1 MLPKVSFQSPA
12 MSTES
17 ASGYSRKNPFPATIA
32 VNRKLTGEGSNKDTR
47 HFEINLSG
55 SDLAY
60 EVGDS
65 LGIFPKNDTELV
77 EGILKNQGF
86 TGDEQ
91 VPNPDGKTVSLREA
105 LTRDFIISEPAKQLL
120 QVLPE
125 KDSSSAFL
133 KDLLDPGSR
142 NHLDDYVWG
151 RDVLDL
157 LEEFTAAKFTPEEFV
172 KGLRKLQPR
181 LYSIASSQK
190 AVGESVHLTV
200 AVVRYQPER
209 SSHLHRGVCS
219 TFLAERAEGNG
230 KVPVFVHTA
239 KHFRIPENPETP
251 TIMVGPGTGIAP
263 FRAFLQERKA
273 LGAKGKNWL
282 FFGEQKAAS
291 DYFYGNEFESWQVES
306 VLTKFTTAFSRDQA
320 HKIYVQHRMLENAAE
335 LYRLA
340 GKRGRFLR
348 LRGRRADGQGRGY
361 RSASN
366 RGASRLKV
374 YRAGQRIC
382 RCPEKRKALPQG
394 RVLIRR
400 AADPVPLAPKRK
412 NFRTS
417 RMTKSSLT
425 IPTS

>member
-1 MLPKVSFQSPA
+1 

-32 VNRKLTGEGSNKDTR
+32 TNRKLTGEGSNKDTR
-47 HFEINLSG
+47 HLEINLSG
-55 SDLAY
+55 SGLAY

-91 VPNPDGKTVSLREA
+91 VTNPDGKSVSLREA
-105 LTRDFIISEPAKQLL
+105 LTKDFIITEPSKQLL

-133 KDLLDPGSR
+133 RDLLDPGSK
-142 NHLDDYVWG
+142 NHLDDYAWG

-157 LEEFTAAKFTPEEFV
+157 LEEFTAAKFTPEELV
-172 KGLRKLQPR
+172 KVLRKLQPR

-239 KHFRIPENPETP
+239 KHFRIPENADTP

-273 LGAKGKNWL
+273 LGVQGKNWL

-291 DYFYGNEFESWQVES
+291 DYFYGDEFEAWQADG
-306 VLTKFTTAFSRDQA
+306 VLTRFTTAFSRDQD

-335 LYRLA
+335 LYDWLE
-340 GKRGRFLR
+340 
-348 LRGRRADGQGRGY
+348 
-361 RSASN
+361 N
-366 RGASRLKV
+366 GAIFYVCGDAARMAKDVDTALHQIVEQVGSKSTEQAKEYVDALKK
-374 YRAGQRIC
+374 
-382 RCPEKRKALPQG
+382 EKRY
-394 RVLIRR
+394 
-400 AADPVPLAPKRK
+400 RK
-412 NFRTS
+412 DVY
-417 RMTKSSLT
+417 
-425 IPTS
+425 

>member
-1 MLPKVSFQSPA
+1 

-17 ASGYSRKNPFPATIA
+17 ASGYSRKNPFPATLA

-55 SDLAY
+55 SGLAY

-65 LGIFPKNDTELV
+65 LGVFPKNDTELV

-91 VPNPDGKTVSLREA
+91 VTNPDGKTVSLREA
-105 LTRDFIISEPAKQLL
+105 LTKDFIISEPAKQLL

-133 KDLLDPGSR
+133 TDLLDPGSKS
-142 NHLDDYVWG
+142 HLDDYLWG

-157 LEEFTAAKFTPEEFV
+157 LEEFTAAKFTPEELV
-172 KGLRKLQPR
+172 KVLRKLQPR

-190 AVGESVHLTV
+190 EVGESVHLTV
-200 AVVRYQPER
+200 AVVQYQPER

-219 TFLAERAEGNG
+219 TFLAERAAGNG

-239 KHFRIPENPETP
+239 KHFRIPENPDT
-251 TIMVGPGTGIAP
+251 TAIMVGPGTGIAP

-282 FFGEQKAAS
+282 FFGEQQAAS
-291 DYFYGNEFESWQVES
+291 DYFYREEFEGWQSEG
-306 VLTKFTTAFSRDQA
+306 VLTKFVAAFSRDQA
-320 HKIYVQHRMLENAAE
+320 HKIYVQHRMLESAAE
-335 LYRLA
+335 LFDWLENGAIFYVCGDAARMAKDVDTALHQIVEQVGSKSTEQAKEYVDALKKQKRYR
-340 GKRGRFLR
+340 K
-348 LRGRRADGQGRGY
+348 D
-361 RSASN
+361 
-366 RGASRLKV
+366 V
-374 YRAGQRIC
+374 Y
-382 RCPEKRKALPQG
+382 
-394 RVLIRR
+394 
-400 AADPVPLAPKRK
+400 
-412 NFRTS
+412 
-417 RMTKSSLT
+417 
-425 IPTS
+425 

>member
-1 MLPKVSFQSPA
+1 M
-12 MSTES
+12 ES
-17 ASGYSRKNPFPATIA
+17 ASGYSRKNPFPATLA
-32 VNRKLTGEGSNKDTR
+32 LNRKLTGEGSNKDTR
-47 HFEINLSG
+47 HIEINLSG
-55 SDLAY
+55 SGLAY

-65 LGIFPKNDTELV
+65 LGVFPKNDIELV

-91 VPNPDGKTVSLREA
+91 VTNPDGKTVSLREA
-105 LTRDFIISEPAKQLL
+105 LTKDFIISEPAKQLL

-133 KDLLDPGSR
+133 KDLLDPGSKS
-142 NHLDDYVWG
+142 HLDDYLWG

-157 LEEFTAAKFTPEEFV
+157 LEEFTAAKFTPEELV
-172 KGLRKLQPR
+172 KVLRKLQPR

-209 SSHLHRGVCS
+209 SSHLHLGVCS

-239 KHFRIPENPETP
+239 KHFRIPENADTP

-282 FFGEQKAAS
+282 FFGEQQAAS
-291 DYFYGNEFESWQVES
+291 DYFYREEFEGWHSEG
-306 VLTKFTTAFSRDQA
+306 VLTKFVTAFSRDQA
-320 HKIYVQHRMLENAAE
+320 HKIYVQHRMFESAAE
-335 LYRLA
+335 LYDWLE
-340 GKRGRFLR
+340 
-348 LRGRRADGQGRGY
+348 
-361 RSASN
+361 N
-366 RGASRLKV
+366 GAIFYVCGDAARMAKDVDTALHQIVEQVGSKSTEQAKEYVDALKK
-374 YRAGQRIC
+374 
-382 RCPEKRKALPQG
+382 EKRY
-394 RVLIRR
+394 
-400 AADPVPLAPKRK
+400 RK
-412 NFRTS
+412 DVY
-417 RMTKSSLT
+417 
-425 IPTS
+425 

>member
-1 MLPKVSFQSPA
+1 

-47 HFEINLSG
+47 HLEINLSG
-55 SDLAY
+55 SGLAY

-91 VPNPDGKTVSLREA
+91 VTNPDGKSVSLREA
-105 LTRDFIISEPAKQLL
+105 LTKDFIVTEPSKQLL

-133 KDLLDPGSR
+133 RDLLDPGSK

-157 LEEFTAAKFTPEEFV
+157 LEELTAAKFTPEELV
-172 KGLRKLQPR
+172 KVLRKLQPR

-239 KHFRIPENPETP
+239 KHFRIPENPDTP

-273 LGAKGKNWL
+273 LGAQGKNWL

-291 DYFYGNEFESWQVES
+291 DYFYGDEFEAWQADG
-306 VLTKFTTAFSRDQA
+306 VLTRFTTAFSRDQE

-335 LYRLA
+335 LYDWLE
-340 GKRGRFLR
+340 
-348 LRGRRADGQGRGY
+348 
-361 RSASN
+361 N
-366 RGASRLKV
+366 GAIFYVCGDAARMAKDVDTALHQIVEQVGSKSTEQAKEYVDALKK
-374 YRAGQRIC
+374 
-382 RCPEKRKALPQG
+382 EKRY
-394 RVLIRR
+394 
-400 AADPVPLAPKRK
+400 RK
-412 NFRTS
+412 DVY
-417 RMTKSSLT
+417 
-425 IPTS
+425 

>member
-1 MLPKVSFQSPA
+1 
-12 MSTES
+12 MSMES
-17 ASGYSRKNPFPATIA
+17 TSGYSRKNPFPATLS

-47 HFEINLSG
+47 HLEINLSG
-55 SDLAY
+55 SGLAY

-65 LGIFPKNDTELV
+65 LGVFPKNDLELV

-91 VPNPDGKTVSLREA
+91 VTNPDGKTVSLREA
-105 LTRDFIISEPAKQLL
+105 LTKDFIISEPAKQLL

-133 KDLLDPGSR
+133 TDLLDPGSKS
-142 NHLDDYVWG
+142 HLDDYLWG

-157 LEEFTAAKFTPEEFV
+157 LEEFTAAKFTPEELV
-172 KGLRKLQPR
+172 KVLRKLQPR

-200 AVVRYQPER
+200 AVVQYQPER

-239 KHFRIPENPETP
+239 KHFRIPESPDIP

-282 FFGEQKAAS
+282 FFGEQQAAS
-291 DYFYGNEFESWQVES
+291 DYFYRQEFEGWQSEG
-306 VLTKFTTAFSRDQA
+306 VLTKFVTAFSRDQA
-320 HKIYVQHRMLENAAE
+320 HKIYVQHRMFESAAE
-335 LYRLA
+335 LYDWLENGAIFYVCGDAARMAKDVDTALHQIVEQA
-340 GKRGRFLR
+340 GSKSTDQ
-348 LRGRRADGQGRGY
+348 AKEYVD
-361 RSASN
+361 A
-366 RGASRLKV
+366 LKK
-374 YRAGQRIC
+374 
-382 RCPEKRKALPQG
+382 EKRY
-394 RVLIRR
+394 
-400 AADPVPLAPKRK
+400 RK
-412 NFRTS
+412 DVY
-417 RMTKSSLT
+417 
-425 IPTS
+425 

>member
-1 MLPKVSFQSPA
+1 

-47 HFEINLSG
+47 HLEINLSG
-55 SDLAY
+55 SGLAY

-65 LGIFPKNDTELV
+65 LGVFPKNDTELV

-91 VPNPDGKTVSLREA
+91 VTNPDGKTVSLREA
-105 LTRDFIISEPAKQLL
+105 LTKDFIITEPSKQLL

-133 KDLLDPGSR
+133 RDLLDPGSK

-157 LEEFTAAKFTPEEFV
+157 LEEFTAAKFTPEELV
-172 KGLRKLQPR
+172 KVLRKLQPR

-209 SSHLHRGVCS
+209 SSHLHLGVCS

-239 KHFRIPENPETP
+239 KHFRIPENPDTP

-291 DYFYGNEFESWQVES
+291 DYFYREEFEGWQSEG
-306 VLTKFTTAFSRDQA
+306 VLTKFVTAFSRDQT

-335 LYRLA
+335 LYHWLETGAIFYVCGDAARMAKDVDTALHQIVEQA
-340 GKRGRFLR
+340 GSK
-348 LRGRRADGQGRGY
+348 
-361 RSASN
+361 SAEQ
-366 RGASRLKV
+366 AKEYVDALKK
-374 YRAGQRIC
+374 
-382 RCPEKRKALPQG
+382 EKRY
-394 RVLIRR
+394 
-400 AADPVPLAPKRK
+400 RK
-412 NFRTS
+412 DVY
-417 RMTKSSLT
+417 
-425 IPTS
+425 

>member
-1 MLPKVSFQSPA
+1 

-17 ASGYSRKNPFPATIA
+17 ASGYSRKNPFPATLAI
-32 VNRKLTGEGSNKDTR
+32 NRKLTGDGSNKDTR

-55 SDLAY
+55 SGLAY

-65 LGIFPKNDTELV
+65 LGVFPKNDIELV

-91 VPNPDGKTVSLREA
+91 VTNPDGKTVSLREA
-105 LTRDFIISEPAKQLL
+105 LTKDFIISEPAKQLL

-133 KDLLDPGSR
+133 TDLLDPGSKS
-142 NHLDDYVWG
+142 HLDDYLWG

-157 LEEFTAAKFTPEEFV
+157 LEEFTAAKFTPEELV
-172 KGLRKLQPR
+172 KVLRKLQPR

-190 AVGESVHLTV
+190 EVGESVHLTV
-200 AVVRYQPER
+200 AVVQYQPER

-239 KHFRIPENPETP
+239 KHFRIPENPDTP

-273 LGAKGKNWL
+273 LGANGKNWL
-282 FFGEQKAAS
+282 FFGEQQAAS
-291 DYFYGNEFESWQVES
+291 DYFYREEFEGWQS
-306 VLTKFTTAFSRDQA
+306 KGVLTKFVTAFSRDQA
-320 HKIYVQHRMLENAAE
+320 HKIYVQHRMLESAAE
-335 LYRLA
+335 LFDWLENGAIFYVC
-340 GKRGRFLR
+340 G
-348 LRGRRADGQGRGY
+348 D
-361 RSASN
+361 
-366 RGASRLKV
+366 ASRMAKDVDTALHQIVEQVGSKSTEQAKEYVDALKKQKRYRKDV
-374 YRAGQRIC
+374 Y
-382 RCPEKRKALPQG
+382 
-394 RVLIRR
+394 
-400 AADPVPLAPKRK
+400 
-412 NFRTS
+412 
-417 RMTKSSLT
+417 
-425 IPTS
+425 

>member
-1 MLPKVSFQSPA
+1 

-32 VNRKLTGEGSNKDTR
+32 INRKLTGEGSNKDTR
-47 HFEINLSG
+47 HFEINLAGSG
-55 SDLAY
+55 LAY

-65 LGIFPKNDTELV
+65 LGIFPKNDTDLV

-86 TGDEQ
+86 NGDEQ
-91 VPNPDGKTVSLREA
+91 VTNPDGKIVSLREA
-105 LTRDFIISEPAKQLL
+105 LTKDFIVSEPSKQLL
-120 QVLPE
+120 QALPE

-133 KDLLDPGSR
+133 QDLLDPGSK
-142 NHLDDYVWG
+142 NHLEDYIWG

-157 LEEFTAAKFTPEEFV
+157 LEEFTAAKFTPEELV
-172 KGLRKLQPR
+172 KVLRKLQPR
-181 LYSIASSQK
+181 LYSIASSQR

-239 KHFRIPENPETP
+239 KHFRVPENPETP

-263 FRAFLQERKA
+263 FRAFLQERQA
-273 LGAKGKNWL
+273 LGANGKNWL

-291 DYFYGNEFESWQVES
+291 DYFYGDEFEGWQAAG
-306 VLTKFTTAFSRDQA
+306 VLNKFTTAFSRDQE

-335 LYRLA
+335 LYDWLENGAIFYVCGDAARMAKDVDTALHQIVEQVGSKSTEQA
-340 GKRGRFLR
+340 KEYVDALKKQKR
-348 LRGRRADGQGRGY
+348 Y
-361 RSASN
+361 R
-366 RGASRLKV
+366 KDV
-374 YRAGQRIC
+374 Y
-382 RCPEKRKALPQG
+382 
-394 RVLIRR
+394 
-400 AADPVPLAPKRK
+400 
-412 NFRTS
+412 
-417 RMTKSSLT
+417 
-425 IPTS
+425 

>member
-1 MLPKVSFQSPA
+1 

-17 ASGYSRKNPFPATIA
+17 APGYSRKNPFPATIA
-32 VNRKLTGEGSNKDTR
+32 VNRKLTREGSNKDTR

-55 SDLAY
+55 SGLAY

-65 LGIFPKNDTELV
+65 LGIFPKNDAELV

-91 VPNPDGKTVSLREA
+91 VTNPDGKTVSLREA
-105 LTRDFIISEPAKQLL
+105 LTKDFIVSEPSKQLL
-120 QVLPE
+120 QALPE

-133 KDLLDPGSR
+133 KDLLDPGSK
-142 NHLDDYVWG
+142 NHLDDYTWG

-157 LEEFTAAKFTPEEFV
+157 LEEFTAAKFTPEELV
-172 KGLRKLQPR
+172 KVLRKLQPR

-209 SSHLHRGVCS
+209 SSHLHLGVCS

-239 KHFRIPENPETP
+239 KHFRVPENPETP

-291 DYFYGNEFESWQVES
+291 DYFYGDEFEGWQADG
-306 VLTKFTTAFSRDQA
+306 VLNKFTTAFSRDQD

-335 LYRLA
+335 LYDWLE
-340 GKRGRFLR
+340 
-348 LRGRRADGQGRGY
+348 
-361 RSASN
+361 N
-366 RGASRLKV
+366 GAIFYVCGDAARMAKDVDTALHQIVEKVGSKSIEQAKEYVDALKK
-374 YRAGQRIC
+374 
-382 RCPEKRKALPQG
+382 EKRY
-394 RVLIRR
+394 
-400 AADPVPLAPKRK
+400 RK
-412 NFRTS
+412 DVY
-417 RMTKSSLT
+417 
-425 IPTS
+425 

>member
-1 MLPKVSFQSPA
+1 

-17 ASGYSRKNPFPATIA
+17 ALGYSRKNPFPATIA
-32 VNRKLTGEGSNKDTR
+32 VNRKLTGEGSNKETR
-47 HFEINLSG
+47 HLEINLSG
-55 SDLAY
+55 SGLAY

-65 LGIFPKNDTELV
+65 LGVFPKNDAELV
-77 EGILKNQGF
+77 EGILTNQGF

-91 VPNPDGKTVSLREA
+91 VTNPDGKTVSLREA
-105 LTRDFIISEPAKQLL
+105 LTKDFIITEPSKQLL

-133 KDLLDPGSR
+133 KDLLDPGSK

-157 LEEFTAAKFTPEEFV
+157 LEEFTAAKFTPEELV
-172 KGLRKLQPR
+172 KVLRKLQPR

-209 SSHLHRGVCS
+209 SSHLHLGVCS

-239 KHFRIPENPETP
+239 KHFRIPENPDMP
-251 TIMVGPGTGIAP
+251 TIMIGPGTGIAP

-273 LGAKGKNWL
+273 RGAKGKNWL
-282 FFGEQKAAS
+282 FFGEQQAAS
-291 DYFYGNEFESWQVES
+291 DYFYREEFEGWQSEG
-306 VLTKFTTAFSRDQA
+306 VLTKFITAFSRDQA

-335 LYRLA
+335 LYEWLENGAIFYVCGDAARMAKDVDTALHQIVEQA
-340 GKRGRFLR
+340 GSK
-348 LRGRRADGQGRGY
+348 
-361 RSASN
+361 SAEQ
-366 RGASRLKV
+366 AKEYVDALKK
-374 YRAGQRIC
+374 
-382 RCPEKRKALPQG
+382 EKRY
-394 RVLIRR
+394 
-400 AADPVPLAPKRK
+400 RK
-412 NFRTS
+412 DVY
-417 RMTKSSLT
+417 
-425 IPTS
+425 

>member
-1 MLPKVSFQSPA
+1 

-32 VNRKLTGEGSNKDTR
+32 TNRKLTGEGSNKDTR
-47 HFEINLSG
+47 HLEINLSG
-55 SDLAY
+55 SGLAY

-91 VPNPDGKTVSLREA
+91 VTNPDGKSVSLREA
-105 LTRDFIISEPAKQLL
+105 LTKDFIITEPSKQLL

-133 KDLLDPGSR
+133 RDLLDPGSK

-157 LEEFTAAKFTPEEFV
+157 LEELTAAKFTPEELV
-172 KGLRKLQPR
+172 KVLRKLQPR

-239 KHFRIPENPETP
+239 KHFRIPENADTP

-273 LGAKGKNWL
+273 LGVQGKNWL

-291 DYFYGNEFESWQVES
+291 DYFYGDEFEAWQADG
-306 VLTKFTTAFSRDQA
+306 VLTRFTTAFSRDQD

-335 LYRLA
+335 LYDWLE
-340 GKRGRFLR
+340 
-348 LRGRRADGQGRGY
+348 
-361 RSASN
+361 N
-366 RGASRLKV
+366 GAIFYVCGDAARMAKDVDTALHQIVEQVGSKSTEQAKEYVDALKK
-374 YRAGQRIC
+374 
-382 RCPEKRKALPQG
+382 EKRY
-394 RVLIRR
+394 
-400 AADPVPLAPKRK
+400 RK
-412 NFRTS
+412 DVY
-417 RMTKSSLT
+417 
-425 IPTS
+425 